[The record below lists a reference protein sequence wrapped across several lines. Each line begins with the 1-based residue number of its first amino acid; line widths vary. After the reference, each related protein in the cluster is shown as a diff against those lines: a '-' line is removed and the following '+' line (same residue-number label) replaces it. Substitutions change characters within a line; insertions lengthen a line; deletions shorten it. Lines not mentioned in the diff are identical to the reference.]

1 MGAKKEF
8 PKDMNDEF
16 RKLYGKCKFYT
27 MTSIERMYALY
38 QAVKYVV
45 DLKIAGDFVE
55 CGVYKGGS
63 AMLIA
68 YTLLE
73 LRENYRKIY
82 LYDTFTGMSKPTEK
96 DRRFLDKTYAIDKWE
111 KVQKKDYVDWAFAS
125 LDEVK
130 ENMFLTKYPQN
141 NLVFVKGMVENTIP
155 ASIPSQISLLR
166 LDTDWFES
174 TYHELKYLFPLLSNK
189 GIVIIDDYG
198 HWMGAKEATD
208 KFFSE
213 NKILIL
219 LNRIDGTGRLGIK
232 IG

>member
-1 MGAKKEF
+1 
-8 PKDMNDEF
+8 
-16 RKLYGKCKFYT
+16 
-27 MTSIERMYALY
+27 
-38 QAVKYVV
+38 
-45 DLKIAGDFVE
+45 
-55 CGVYKGGS
+55 
-63 AMLIA
+63 
-68 YTLLE
+68 
-73 LRENYRKIY
+73 
-82 LYDTFTGMSKPTEK
+82 
-96 DRRFLDKTYAIDKWE
+96 
-111 KVQKKDYVDWAFAS
+111 
-125 LDEVK
+125 
-130 ENMFLTKYPQN
+130 MFLTKYPQN